1 MQTAENL
8 SQRIPEEEIANMYA
22 VMGITGRV
30 GGAAAASLLKQGAKV
45 RAVLRD
51 VAKVRAWSDKGCE
64 IAQARTEDAVALS
77 TAMQGVE
84 GVFVMLPGVFDPEPG
99 FPEARA
105 AIESIR
111 QSLERAQPPKVVC
124 LSTIGADATQPN
136 LLNQLGLFEQALRSL
151 PIPVTFLRPTWF
163 MDNAVFDLAAA
174 RDGGR
179 IDSYLQPLDKQYLMV
194 AAQDVGLLAAQLLRE
209 TPAWTGH
216 RVAEM
221 TGPAPVTPNQI
232 AKAFSVAMNE
242 EVAARAVP
250 REDWESLFRSQG
262 MKNPTPRMQMLDGFN
277 EGWIRFADGG
287 RNARRGTTS
296 LEQVIDALV
305 SRN

>member
-1 MQTAENL
+1 
-8 SQRIPEEEIANMYA
+8 MYS

-30 GGAAAASLLKQGAKV
+30 GGAAATSLLEAGAKV

-51 VAKVRAWSDKGCE
+51 AAKARAWADKGCE
-64 IAQARTEDAVALS
+64 IAQARIEDPTAL
-77 TAMQGVE
+77 TAAFQNVE
-84 GVFVMLPGVFDPEPG
+84 GVFVMMPGVFDPKPG

-111 QSLERAQPPKVVC
+111 LSLERAQPPKVIC
-124 LSTIGADATQPN
+124 LSTIGADAKQAN
-136 LLNQLGLFEQALRSL
+136 LLNQLSLLEQALGSL
-151 PIPVTFLRPTWF
+151 RMPVTFLRPTWF

-174 RDGGR
+174 RGDDAR
-179 IDSYLQPLDKQYLMV
+179 IDSFLQPLDKQYAMV
-194 AAQDVGLLAAQLLRE
+194 AAQDVGLTAAQLLRE
-209 TPAWTGH
+209 PVTWNGH
-216 RVAEM
+216 RVVEL

-232 AKAFSVAMNE
+232 AAAFG
-242 EVAARAVP
+242 AALGKRVTARLVP
-250 REDWESLFRSQG
+250 RSDWELLFRAQG

-277 EGWIRFADGG
+277 EGWIQFSQDG

-296 LEQVIDALV
+296 LEQVITALV